1 MDIRRTILLM
11 IFSFSLLMLW
21 NSWQVHQGNPP
32 LFGAPPPKAA
42 PAGTTPPA
50 DAGAASSQ
58 TGVPTAPAQ
67 VSTPGAAPTVP
78 GTSPAPATQAQTVI
92 VKSDVLALTFDLQG
106 AQLIRAELL
115 MVPGK
120 DDKKQPFV
128 LLSREAGHTYVV
140 QSGLT
145 GAPAG
150 SLSGSTRP
158 CRR

>member
-42 PAGTTPPA
+42 PAATTPPA

-67 VSTPGAAPTVP
+67 Y
-78 GTSPAPATQAQTVI
+78 QRLAQRQP
-92 VKSDVLALTFDLQG
+92 SLAL
-106 AQLIRAELL
+106 AQHL
-115 MVPGK
+115 PHK
-120 DDKKQPFV
+120 HKP
-128 LLSREAGHTYVV
+128 
-140 QSGLT
+140 
-145 GAPAG
+145 
-150 SLSGSTRP
+150 
-158 CRR
+158 